1 MTINLNR
8 GRALSSLSMTPLID
22 VVFLLLIFFLVV
34 TTIEEEERLMD
45 LDLPQ
50 ASEAKPLTEQ
60 VEKLYVEVDINGQY
74 FISKKKLTR
83 KQLFSVLQ
91 QASENNPGRQTVI
104 IRAHKKSPW
113 QAVLTVMAL
122 CNRANIRDYHADT
135 SKPGA

>member
-74 FISKKKLTR
+74 FISNKKLTR
-83 KQLFSVLQ
+83 NQLLSVLQ

-113 QAVLTVMAL
+113 QAVLIVMDL
-122 CNRANIRDYHADT
+122 CNRANIREYRADT